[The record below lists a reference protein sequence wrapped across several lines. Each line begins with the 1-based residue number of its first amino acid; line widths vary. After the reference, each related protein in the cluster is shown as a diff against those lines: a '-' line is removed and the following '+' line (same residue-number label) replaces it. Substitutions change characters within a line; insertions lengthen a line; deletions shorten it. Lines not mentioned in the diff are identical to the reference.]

1 MPVMKQKSIQPARGV
16 PYAEGIL
23 MYNNTA
29 GVIPANTLVKVEA
42 SPPTGASLNV
52 TNLLV
57 NAAAP
62 ANGAV
67 PLFITKH
74 AIPVG
79 KHGVVLPWA
88 ILTGLDTSGTGLNI
102 AAGAPVYLQDAGSGV
117 LGPAAGTADRVVGVC
132 LVNHA
137 TQGVIFINL
146 QIGGLITAA

>member
-1 MPVMKQKSIQPARGV
+1 MPVMKQKSIQPARAV

-102 AAGAPVYLQDAGSGV
+102 PAGAPVYLQDAGSGN

-132 LVNHA
+132 LINHA

>member
-42 SPPTGASLNV
+42 SPPTGASLNM

-67 PLFITKH
+67 PRSTPFL
-74 AIPVG
+74 
-79 KHGVVLPWA
+79 LEN
-88 ILTGLDTSGTGLNI
+88 TGSF
-102 AAGAPVYLQDAGSGV
+102 S
-117 LGPAAGTADRVVGVC
+117 LGQFLLG
-132 LVNHA
+132 
-137 TQGVIFINL
+137 
-146 QIGGLITAA
+146 